1 MWLNTR
7 FSSPDKPLVL
17 VKNKKHSNAMRKH
30 SRYDFFFG
38 NRPKDQLARRASQAF
53 KQANGQEEIES
64 ILPSSRIR
72 NNRFSLSCCDFLS
85 IIELR
90 RSNQEWTSIH
100 FLKLKEPLDE
110 DGSQV
115 RWVDACSWNWY
126 VTYVTSKLISS
137 SKVSSDSNSVHM
149 IFKRTHGESWGVIL
163 VKKHCILSAKEH

>member
-7 FSSPDKPLVL
+7 FSSPVKPLVL
-17 VKNKKHSNAMRKH
+17 VKNKKHSHAMRKH

-64 ILPSSRIR
+64 ILSSCRIG
-72 NNRFSLSCCDFLS
+72 NNRFSLFCCNFLS
-85 IIELR
+85 IVELR
-90 RSNQEWTSIH
+90 RNQEWISIH

-115 RWVDACSWNWY
+115 RWVDVCSWDWS
-126 VTYVTSKLISS
+126 VTFVTSKLII
-137 SKVSSDSNSVHM
+137 VRYQAIVIACIWYLSVRM
-149 IFKRTHGESWGVIL
+149 AKLEGEYW
-163 VKKHCILSAKEH
+163 